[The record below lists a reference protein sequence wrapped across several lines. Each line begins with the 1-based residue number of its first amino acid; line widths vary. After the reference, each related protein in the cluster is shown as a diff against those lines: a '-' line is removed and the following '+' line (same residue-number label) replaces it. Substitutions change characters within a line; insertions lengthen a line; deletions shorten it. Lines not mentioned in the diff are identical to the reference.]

1 MRPRSCFVRSS
12 SLLLCSTLLLS
23 ATVARAETPAGPQ
36 ATPPAPQA
44 EPAVEPPS
52 APTAPE
58 AGPAVEQPSAPQ
70 AEPVP
75 AQPAPVVAEP
85 APAVPTAPIPAPP
98 LGPSRP
104 KIDVYVTA
112 YGELQFAY
120 FNYGLNQNRVGG
132 AQRDSRI
139 EFDTNRFVIEVKGG
153 LPDYGLEAEVEV
165 EFEHGG
171 TGSAMEL
178 EYEEFGE
185 FDQELDKGGEILVE
199 EMFLSKKLGQNAALA
214 VGRFYVAVGTLSEFS
229 RPTDYLGT
237 NRDEAETA
245 IIPNTWDEMGLRL
258 RYKFPWGLR
267 LTGQL
272 VNGLD
277 STGFS
282 SQLWAV
288 GGHQRRFEVQRA
300 TDMAL
305 VLRADVT
312 HFNGFTFGVS
322 AYHGDTTRNRPKP
335 DLVKTCEET
344 NDREVAPCGYVSAPL
359 TLLDAHLSVRKGPW
373 SAKALVMY
381 GHLKN
386 AELVSQ
392 RNARLSNL
400 LGVMRTPVSDNA
412 LAVWGELGYDIAPVV
427 GLSDSHH
434 LFPFVRYD
442 YADTQFK
449 PREELYDNPRFR
461 RSVYTVGMAYNLMNV
476 AFAKL
481 DFGHRRLGS
490 SDFRP
495 ENTLRFATGFNY

>member
-12 SLLLCSTLLLS
+12 LLLCSTLLLC
-23 ATVARAETPAGPQ
+23 AAEARAETPAGPQ
-36 ATPPAPQA
+36 AAPPASQA

-52 APTAPE
+52 APQPQ
-58 AGPAVEQPSAPQ
+58 VEPS
-70 AEPVP
+70 P
-75 AQPAPVVAEP
+75 AQPAPAVVEP
-85 APAVPTAPIPAPP
+85 AQPAPGVPAAPPASMP
-98 LGPSRP
+98 LGPPRP

-120 FNYGLNQNRVGG
+120 FNYGLDQNRAGG

-153 LPDYGLEAEVEV
+153 LPEYGLEAEVEV

-199 EMFLSKKLGQNAALA
+199 EMFLSKKLGNNAALA

-237 NRDEAETA
+237 NRDEAETG
-245 IIPNTWDEMGLRL
+245 IIPNTWDEMGVRL

-282 SQLWAV
+282 SQLWSV

-305 VLRADVT
+305 VVRADVT
-312 HFNGFTFGVS
+312 HFDGFTFGVS
-322 AYHGDTTRNRPKP
+322 AYRGDTTRNRPKP
-335 DLVKTCEET
+335 DLVKSCEEA
-344 NDREVAPCGYVSAPL
+344 NPREVAPCGYVSAPL
-359 TLLDAHLSVRKGPW
+359 TLLDAHLSVRKGRW
-373 SAKALVMY
+373 SAKGLVMY

-400 LGVMRTPVSDNA
+400 LGVMRTPVSDHA
-412 LAVWGELGYDIAPVV
+412 LAVWGELGYDIATVV

-442 YADTQFK
+442 YVDTQFK
-449 PREELYDNPRFR
+449 PREELFDNPRFR
-461 RSVYTVGMAYNLMNV
+461 RSVYTVGFAYNLMNV
-476 AFAKL
+476 AFAKV

-490 SDFRP
+490 SAFRP

>member
-1 MRPRSCFVRSS
+1 MRPRSCLVSS
-12 SLLLCSTLLLS
+12 SFLLCSTLLLS
-23 ATVARAETPAGPQ
+23 TTVARAQDSAGAPVVSAAQ
-36 ATPPAPQA
+36 PSDSPVAPAPE
-44 EPAVEPPS
+44 EPSSPAPS
-52 APTAPE
+52 AE
-58 AGPAVEQPSAPQ
+58 E
-70 AEPVP
+70 P
-75 AQPAPVVAEP
+75 AQPPPSPAAKEP
-85 APAVPTAPIPAPP
+85 APVTAAPAPAA
-98 LGPSRP
+98 LSRARP
-104 KIDVYVTA
+104 KIDTFVTA
-112 YGELQFAY
+112 YGELLFGY
-120 FNYGLNQNRVGG
+120 HNYGLNQNRTGG
-132 AQRDSRI
+132 AQRDSRL
-139 EFDTNRFVIEVKGG
+139 EFDTTRFVLEMKGA
-153 LPDYGLEAEVEV
+153 LPDYGLEVEVEV

-171 TGSAMEL
+171 TGTAMEL

-199 EMFLSKKLGQNAALA
+199 ELYISKKLGDHAALA

-237 NRDEAETA
+237 IRDEAETS
-245 IIPNTWDEMGLRL
+245 IIPNTWDEMGVRL

-305 VLRADVT
+305 VFRADVT
-312 HFNGFTFGVS
+312 HFDGFIFGVS
-322 AYHGDTTRNRPKP
+322 AYHGDTTRNRPKA
-335 DLVKTCEET
+335 DLVKSCEEA

-359 TLLDAHLSVRKGPW
+359 TLLDVHLSVAKGPW
-373 SAKALVMY
+373 SAKGMVMY

-412 LAVWGELGYDIAPVV
+412 LAAWGELGYDIASVV
-427 GLSDSHH
+427 GLSNSHH
-434 LFPFVRYD
+434 LLPFVRYD
-442 YADTQFK
+442 YVDTQFK

-461 RSVYTVGMAYNLMNV
+461 RTIYTVGVAYNLLNTV
-476 AFAKL
+476 YAKL
-481 DFGHRRLGS
+481 DFGHRRMGS
-490 SDFRP
+490 NAFRP
-495 ENTLRFATGFNY
+495 ENTLRLATGFNY

>member
-1 MRPRSCFVRSS
+1 MRPRSCFVRS

-23 ATVARAETPAGPQ
+23 ASVTRAETPAGPQ

-52 APTAPE
+52 AST
-58 AGPAVEQPSAPQ
+58 APQ
-70 AEPVP
+70 AEPAPAP
-75 AQPAPVVAEP
+75 AQPAPAVAQP
-85 APAVPTAPIPAPP
+85 VPVAPAAPPASPP
-98 LGPSRP
+98 LGPPRP
-104 KIDVYVTA
+104 KIDAYVTA

-120 FNYGLNQNRVGG
+120 FNYGLDQNRAGG

-139 EFDTNRFVIEVKGG
+139 EFDTNRFVIEVKGA

-171 TGSAMEL
+171 TGTAMEL

-199 EMFLSKKLGQNAALA
+199 EMFLSKKLGANAALA

-237 NRDEAETA
+237 NRDEAETG

-300 TDMAL
+300 TDMAF
-305 VLRADVT
+305 VVRADVT
-312 HFNGFTFGVS
+312 HFDGFTFGVS
-322 AYHGDTTRNRPKP
+322 AYRGDTTRNRPKA
-335 DLVKTCEET
+335 DLVKSCEEA
-344 NDREVAPCGYVSAPL
+344 NPREVAPCGYVSAPL
-359 TLLDAHLSVRKGPW
+359 TLLDAHLSVRKGRW

-412 LAVWGELGYDIAPVV
+412 LAVWGELGYDIATGV

-442 YADTQFK
+442 YVDTQFK

-461 RSVYTVGMAYNLMNV
+461 RSIYTVGLAYNLMNV
-476 AFAKL
+476 AFAKV

>member
-1 MRPRSCFVRSS
+1 MRPRSCFVRS

-23 ATVARAETPAGPQ
+23 ASVTRAETPAGTQ

-52 APTAPE
+52 APTAP
-58 AGPAVEQPSAPQ
+58 Q
-70 AEPVP
+70 
-75 AQPAPVVAEP
+75 AEP
-85 APAVPTAPIPAPP
+85 APASAQPAPAVAQPVPVAPAAPPASPP
-98 LGPSRP
+98 LGPLRP
-104 KIDVYVTA
+104 KIDAYVTA

-120 FNYGLNQNRVGG
+120 FNYGLDQNRAGG

-139 EFDTNRFVIEVKGG
+139 EFDTNRFVIEVKGA

-171 TGSAMEL
+171 TGTAMEL

-199 EMFLSKKLGQNAALA
+199 EMFLSKKLGANAALA

-237 NRDEAETA
+237 NRDEAETG

-300 TDMAL
+300 TDMAF
-305 VLRADVT
+305 VVRADVT
-312 HFNGFTFGVS
+312 HFDGFTFGVS
-322 AYHGDTTRNRPKP
+322 AYRGDTTRNRPKA
-335 DLVKTCEET
+335 DLVKSCEEA
-344 NDREVAPCGYVSAPL
+344 NPREVAPCGYVSAPL
-359 TLLDAHLSVRKGPW
+359 TLLDAHLSVRKGRW

-412 LAVWGELGYDIAPVV
+412 LAVWGELGYDIATGV

-442 YADTQFK
+442 YVDTQFK

-461 RSVYTVGMAYNLMNV
+461 RSIYTVGLAYNLMNV
-476 AFAKL
+476 AFAKV